1 MFIII
6 ASAVGGEKNL
16 KGGYYA
22 QPKLT
27 LTIVNTM
34 QKQFILRNPL
44 LPRVLVFTVWIPRC

>member
-16 KGGYYA
+16 KAGYYT

-27 LTIVNTM
+27 LTIVNAM
-34 QKQFILRNPL
+34 QKQFILLNSL
-44 LPRVLVFTVWIPRC
+44 LPCVLVFTV